1 MTLPKMFPIVINNRN
16 RLTTTKKMVEHLF
29 MLNPKQEIIILDNES
44 SYQPLI
50 DWYKQVDKKV
60 DIRYLKNEGHL
71 AIWSTAIYKELG
83 EYFIYTDSDLELN
96 ENMPDDYQLVMY
108 NLLQKYEMNKVALA
122 ISIDDLPNHY
132 RYKNQVIRNEGRWWL
147 EEVEPNVFTADTDTT
162 FALMRNIGDNTYRS
176 LRVAR
181 KDFICK
187 HIPFYIDLD
196 NLDEEEKY
204 YIDNIGERV
213 TTQYTKQH
221 KDPKNYTDV

>member
-1 MTLPKMFPIVINNRN
+1 
-16 RLTTTKKMVEHLF
+16 MVEHLF
-29 MLNPKQEIIILDNES
+29 RLNKSQEIIIIDNES

-50 DWYKQVDKKV
+50 DWYKEIENKV
-60 DIRYLKNEGHL
+60 DIRYLTNEGHL
-71 AIWSTAIYKELG
+71 AIWATAIYKELG

-96 ENMPDDYQLVMY
+96 QNMPDDYQLVMY

-122 ISIDDLPNHY
+122 IKIDDLPNHY
-132 RYKNQVIRNEGRWWL
+132 RYKNQVVRNEGRWWL
-147 EEVEPNVFTADTDTT
+147 DEVEPNVFTADTDTT

-176 LRVAR
+176 LRIAR
-181 KDFICK
+181 EDFICR
-187 HIPFYIDLD
+187 HMPFYIDLD
-196 NLDEEEKY
+196 NLDEEEQY

>member
-1 MTLPKMFPIVINNRN
+1 
-16 RLTTTKKMVEHLF
+16 MVEHLF
-29 MLNPKQEIIILDNES
+29 RLNKSQEIIILDNES

-50 DWYKQVDKKV
+50 DWYKEIENKV
-60 DIRYLKNEGHL
+60 DIRYLTNEGHL
-71 AIWSTAIYKELG
+71 AIWATAIYKELG

-96 ENMPDDYQLVMY
+96 QNMPDDYQLVMY

-122 ISIDDLPNHY
+122 IKIDDLPNHY
-132 RYKNQVIRNEGRWWL
+132 RYKNQVVRNEGRWWL
-147 EEVEPNVFTADTDTT
+147 DEVEPNVFTADTDTT

-176 LRVAR
+176 LRIAR
-181 KDFICK
+181 EDFICR
-187 HIPFYIDLD
+187 HMPFYIDLD
-196 NLDEEEKY
+196 NLDEEEQY

>member
-1 MTLPKMFPIVINNRN
+1 MFPIVINNRN

-29 MLNPKQEIIILDNES
+29 VLNPKQEIIILDNES

-50 DWYKQVDKKV
+50 DWYKEVDKKV

-71 AIWSTAIYKELG
+71 AIWATGIYKELG

-96 ENMPDDYQLVMY
+96 QNMPDDYQSVMY

-122 ISIDDLPNHY
+122 IKIDDLPNNY

-147 EEVEPNVFTADTDTT
+147 EQVEPDVYKADTDTT

-176 LRVAR
+176 LRIA
-181 KDFICK
+181 KNDFICR

-213 TTQYTKQH
+213 STQYTKQH
-221 KDPKNYTDV
+221 KDPKKYTDV